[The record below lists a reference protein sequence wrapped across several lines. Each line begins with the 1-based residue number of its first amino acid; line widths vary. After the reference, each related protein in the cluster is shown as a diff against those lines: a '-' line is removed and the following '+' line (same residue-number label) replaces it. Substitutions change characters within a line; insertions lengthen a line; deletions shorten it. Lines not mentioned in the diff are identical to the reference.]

1 MSFPVFDLHCD
12 TSEFLLGHSK
22 NEVGS
27 LRRNNGH
34 IDLERASKLPGYCQ
48 CFGCFTTPAM
58 EEWFGLSPI
67 VIFERELATIQ
78 REVSKNQDLISLVYT
93 PDEIEANRAAGK
105 MSAVLTIE
113 GPAGFGFDP
122 ELLEDLYQIGFRI
135 TSLGWNESNPLT
147 GSHMTGE
154 GLSDLGR
161 TYVREAQRL
170 GMVVD
175 VSHISDKGFW
185 DIMDITSAPIVATH
199 SNSRTVWNHTRN
211 LTDEMFLAI
220 CQTGGVAGF
229 NQYAEFIGEHPTLD
243 TVCDHILHFLELD
256 PSGKHIALGGDLDGC
271 DALSEGFTGV
281 ESYPAMAQ
289 RLLERGVSQETVM
302 DIFWNNAMGVMR
314 TAVCNH
320 KESL

>member
-12 TSEFLLGHSK
+12 TSERLLGNSK
-22 NEVGS
+22 NQPGS
-27 LRRNNGH
+27 LRKNNGH
-34 IDLERASKLPGYCQ
+34 IDLERASRLPGYCQ

-58 EEWFGLSPI
+58 EEWFGLSPVI
-67 VIFERELATIQ
+67 VFERELAMIQ
-78 REVSKNQDLISLVYT
+78 REVDKNRNLISLAYS
-93 PDEIEANRAAGK
+93 PDEIEKNLKLGK
-105 MSAVLTIE
+105 MSAILTIE
-113 GPAGFGFDP
+113 GAAGFGFDP
-122 ELLEDLYQIGFRI
+122 GLLKDLYQIGFRI

-147 GSHMTGE
+147 GSHLTGE
-154 GLSDLGR
+154 GLSEKGR
-161 TYVREAQRL
+161 EYVREAQRL
-170 GMVVD
+170 GMLVD

-185 DIMDITSAPIVATH
+185 DIMDITSSPIVATH
-199 SNSRTVWNHTRN
+199 SNSRAICNHTRN

-229 NQYAEFIGEHPTLD
+229 NQYAEFVGNHPTLN

-271 DALSEGFTGV
+271 DTLSDGFTGI

-289 RLLERGVSQETVM
+289 RLLDRGVTEETVM

-314 TAVCNH
+314 SALCNH
-320 KESL
+320 KKSL